1 MSELIQTISIMAL
14 PVIFAVALHETAHG
28 YVASLKGDDT
38 AKRMGRLTLNP
49 LAHIDWFGT
58 VALPV
63 MFYIT
68 TGFLFA
74 YAKPVPVNFHNL
86 QNPRRDM
93 VWVAAAG
100 PFTNLVLAV
109 VSALLIKAVAFVD
122 PEAMNSALAFL
133 QRQSI
138 ELSSSLMVPV
148 VLMLYFSVIL
158 NIVLAIIN
166 LIPVPPA
173 DGGRIMAG
181 LLPVEQARSYAKL
194 EPYGL
199 FILIF
204 ILLINPFNI
213 LGWTI
218 QPLITGIIELLI

>member
-28 YVASLKGDDT
+28 YVAWLKGDDT
-38 AKRMGRLTLNP
+38 AKRLGRLTLNP

-63 MFYIT
+63 MFYVT

-74 YAKPVPVNFHNL
+74 YAKPVPVNFNNL
-86 QNPRRDM
+86 ENPRRDM

-100 PFTNLVLAV
+100 PFVNFVLAIIS
-109 VSALLIKAVAFVD
+109 SALIKVITMVD
-122 PEAMNSALAFL
+122 PDAMNSALAFL
-133 QRQSI
+133 QNRSGGI
-138 ELSSSLMVPV
+138 SGGMLVPV
-148 VLMLYFSVIL
+148 MLMLYFSVIL

-173 DGGRIMAG
+173 DGGRILTGM
-181 LLPVEQARSYAKL
+181 LPEEQAQSYAQI

-199 FILIF
+199 FILLF
-204 ILLINPFNI
+204 ILLINPMDV

-218 QPLITGIIELLI
+218 QPLISGIIELLI